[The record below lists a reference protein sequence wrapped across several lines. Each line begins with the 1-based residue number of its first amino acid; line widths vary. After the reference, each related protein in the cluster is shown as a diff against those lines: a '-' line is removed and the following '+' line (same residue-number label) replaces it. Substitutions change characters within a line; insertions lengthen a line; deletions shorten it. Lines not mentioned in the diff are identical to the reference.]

1 MTNNELLN
9 QLRQNEEFYITDDL
23 KETYFVDQKG
33 NKISFGYEEGFRS
46 NDHRI
51 IFDCFDDIEY
61 SDFKTLIQKTKLLVY
76 TPEIN
81 DCLFLKEV
89 KLSVQQQQ
97 FIKDNNV
104 ELILE

>member
-9 QLRQNEEFYITDDL
+9 QLQQNEEFYITNDL
-23 KETYFVDQKG
+23 LATYFVDQKG
-33 NKISFGYEEGFRS
+33 NKISFGYEESFRS
-46 NDHRI
+46 NDHRV
-51 IFDCFDDIEY
+51 IFSCFSDIEY
-61 SDFKTLIQKTKLLVY
+61 SDFRTLIQKTKLLVY
-76 TPEIN
+76 TPETN

-104 ELILE
+104 KLILE